1 MSTRTCSG
9 STDPIVI
16 SGSDSTPACAYSPS
30 RTLTL
35 RIAPSIG
42 ALTTVL
48 SRSDPRLVEC
58 RIRLAELCPG
68 FLALGRQDL
77 NLLLRA
83 GESGLCSGNARVG
96 FLGIGG
102 SSFKALAR
110 RPSIA
115 GELDVARVI
124 ERGAGRARLWRC
136 RAQRGPDQSHRTARS
151 NSGRWRGI
159 DAFAAAT
166 AASPWATAA
175 R

>member
-1 MSTRTCSG
+1 M
-9 STDPIVI
+9 
-16 SGSDSTPACAYSPS
+16 
-30 RTLTL
+30 
-35 RIAPSIG
+35 
-42 ALTTVL
+42 TTVL

-102 SSFKALAR
+102 SGFKALAR

-115 GELDVARVI
+115 GELGVARVI
-124 ERGAGRARLWRC
+124 ERGADPLGFGAVERSAGLIDRIALQDQTLVDGGNRCLRRGDCRL
-136 RAQRGPDQSHRTARS
+136 ALGNGGGSTS
-151 NSGRWRGI
+151 
-159 DAFAAAT
+159 
-166 AASPWATAA
+166 AS
-175 R
+175 